1 MDESQ
6 QPAATAATAAAR
18 PNGQKSSRW
27 KRLPAIVAGSLALAA
42 LFFLGLHYLAASLT
56 HESTDNAFLDGNIVS
71 IAPKVS
77 GQVKKVFVDDNQPVK
92 TGDVVAEIDPRDY
105 EIQLSQKKSAL
116 GAAEANVKLVK
127 ASFELLGAQVE
138 TAGATAKQS
147 EAEAAADRAKAD
159 RANADLKRAEDL
171 NRRNIISPQEYDA
184 AKSAAEAAE
193 ATWNAT
199 REKAASDRS
208 KVTAAKAQ
216 LEAGRKAWD
225 RAIAQADESKV
236 DVQQA
241 DVNLSYTRLTAP
253 QDGRITRKAVEA
265 GDYVQVGQK
274 LMALVLNDLWVT
286 ANFKETQLKNI
297 RTNQPVR
304 IRIDSVSGKT
314 FSGRVQSIQSG
325 SGAAFSLLPPENAV
339 GNYVKIVQRVPVKI
353 VFDSSPQTDHVLGP
367 GMSVVPAVHVTRF
380 EIPDV
385 VIAVIAILLA
395 ALVGLL
401 WKKLADRSASKA

>member
-1 MDESQ
+1 M
-6 QPAATAATAAAR
+6 
-18 PNGQKSSRW
+18 
-27 KRLPAIVAGSLALAA
+27 
-42 LFFLGLHYLAASLT
+42 
-56 HESTDNAFLDGNIVS
+56 
-71 IAPKVS
+71 
-77 GQVKKVFVDDNQPVK
+77 
-92 TGDVVAEIDPRDY
+92 
-105 EIQLSQKKSAL
+105 
-116 GAAEANVKLVK
+116 VK

-147 EAEAAADRAKAD
+147 EAETAADRAKAD
-159 RANADLKRAEDL
+159 RANADLKRADDL
-171 NRRNIISPQEYDA
+171 NQRNIISPQEYDA
-184 AKSAAEAAE
+184 AKSAAAAAE

-241 DVNLSYTRLTAP
+241 DLNLSYTRLTAP

-304 IRIDSVSGKT
+304 LRIDSVSGKT

-353 VFDSSPQTDHVLGP
+353 VFDSPPQTDHVLGP
-367 GMSVVPAVHVTRF
+367 GMSVVPAVHVTSF
-380 EIPDV
+380 EIPDA